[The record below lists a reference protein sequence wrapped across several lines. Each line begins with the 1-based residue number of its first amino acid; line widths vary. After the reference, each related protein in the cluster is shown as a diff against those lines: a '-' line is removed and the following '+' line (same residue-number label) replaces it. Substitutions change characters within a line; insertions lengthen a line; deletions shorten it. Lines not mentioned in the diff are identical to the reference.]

1 MNNSLIDFYN
11 TYDDVAGQKIFEA
24 EHLGK
29 YVPERKTFKWNPD
42 CDIREDSYI
51 NVKYIRNLS
60 SESLYLK
67 LLEQRYLYEGLKT
80 SSSIEEM
87 IAKLQS
93 FEEKELIHSV
103 TKESPFFIFN
113 PDKTPEITFFME
125 KYIYEHK
132 EEDEYADKLYKNM
145 MLSIRLMGYF
155 VANTSEGKLKGTDGE
170 QYDVVWFTVHPKYIV
185 EVTDQIYNNTD
196 GILYHLTLRRNKEKI
211 LKNGFIPRNSKSYVD
226 NYPDRVYLFTRMP
239 PDNFQARVDEFATT
253 RKKQYR
259 KILEQARDD
268 YNTGKI
274 SKEKY
279 NYIVNHRYDYR
290 DWIIVEV
297 NIKDHRS
304 YIPGDKVTQ
313 YRFFDDP
320 RCAGIF
326 TYENIDPLCIN
337 IIGDVTMSTDTDDY
351 EEFKP
356 IK

>member
-1 MNNSLIDFYN
+1 
-11 TYDDVAGQKIFEA
+11 
-24 EHLGK
+24 
-29 YVPERKTFKWNPD
+29 
-42 CDIREDSYI
+42 
-51 NVKYIRNLS
+51 
-60 SESLYLK
+60 
-67 LLEQRYLYEGLKT
+67 
-80 SSSIEEM
+80 M

-93 FEEKELIHSV
+93 FEEKGLIHSV
-103 TKESPFFIFN
+103 EKESPFFIFN

-170 QYDVVWFTVHPKYIV
+170 QYDVVWFTVHPKYII

-268 YNTGKI
+268 YNTGKN

-279 NYIVNHRYDYR
+279 NYIANHRYDYR

-297 NIKDHRS
+297 NIKDRCS

-320 RCAGIF
+320 KCARVF